1 MASFQC
7 ENFTTLDKEVIG
19 DFFSCF
25 HEAVEEIEDCCH
37 RLEVDQDPDDIHDLF
52 RSMHSLKGNCRMVFL
67 DPLVEVCHK
76 LEEIVSDIRDEKY
89 SYNPIFGEFMLAEVS
104 RIESLI
110 EVLIN
115 RGEADADEL
124 VILESY
130 INEVKDC
137 TETERAQVV
146 DRILDNMAG
155 AIEDSSK
162 SNTEGSRPSVSAE
175 TNPSLETNVSDL
187 EFFYSLALKL
197 DGLSLYK
204 RERIAEVLK
213 LCLKINTEMGNPV
226 AADQLSAA
234 VYLHDFAMALIP
246 ARILHKESN
255 LQREEASI
263 FYNHCH
269 IGAELLRRMT
279 GWNEAATMIEQHH
292 ERFDGNGF
300 PQRIKGN
307 NIHVGAMIL
316 AVVDTYQYVINQ
328 HSDKIFRKT
337 LLRAVTEINS
347 NSEADFDPRVVEAFN
362 LVIRHQFVS
371 H

>member
-146 DRILDNMAG
+146 DRILDSMAG
-155 AIEDSSK
+155 AIDDNNESSM
-162 SNTEGSRPSVSAE
+162 PSISAD
-175 TNPSLETNVSDL
+175 TKPSLETNVSDL

-213 LCLKINTEMGNPV
+213 LCLKMLIDLK
-226 AADQLSAA
+226 DQ
-234 VYLHDFAMALIP
+234 I
-246 ARILHKESN
+246 SN
-255 LQREEASI
+255 
-263 FYNHCH
+263 
-269 IGAELLRRMT
+269 
-279 GWNEAATMIEQHH
+279 
-292 ERFDGNGF
+292 
-300 PQRIKGN
+300 
-307 NIHVGAMIL
+307 
-316 AVVDTYQYVINQ
+316 
-328 HSDKIFRKT
+328 
-337 LLRAVTEINS
+337 
-347 NSEADFDPRVVEAFN
+347 
-362 LVIRHQFVS
+362 
-371 H
+371 